1 MNECTE
7 IEINEMLPD
16 LLHQSLAADA
26 TVRVQAHL
34 ATCSVCREDLEILRT
49 VVGAAVFAPTI
60 SVDRVVRQ
68 IPPYQRIL
76 PAVEKPA
83 TYRAMKWLAAAA
95 VAFLVVGSG
104 SVLMVRQ
111 KPASSPTAV
120 TAGSQTSA
128 GTQNPVVIKT
138 PPTTGQTKNR
148 ASRTTAATPALA
160 LAADVDGL
168 SDGNLAQLMNEMTS
182 FDALPASEPE
192 PVISVDSGYNV
203 QQDLR

>member
-16 LLHQSLAADA
+16 MLHQSLAADA
-26 TVRVQAHL
+26 VVRLEAHL
-34 ATCSVCREDLEILRT
+34 ATCRVCRDDLEILRT
-49 VVGAAVFAPTI
+49 VMGASVFTPTI
-60 SVDRVVRQ
+60 NVDRVVRR
-68 IPPYQRIL
+68 IPPHQRIL
-76 PAVEKPA
+76 PAVESPA

-95 VAFLVVGSG
+95 VAFLVIGSG

-111 KPASSPTAV
+111 KSASAPTER
-120 TAGSQTSA
+120 TADSQTSV
-128 GTQNPVVIKT
+128 GTQNPVVIET
-138 PPTTGQTKNR
+138 PPTTGQTR
-148 ASRTTAATPALA
+148 STSRTTAATHALA